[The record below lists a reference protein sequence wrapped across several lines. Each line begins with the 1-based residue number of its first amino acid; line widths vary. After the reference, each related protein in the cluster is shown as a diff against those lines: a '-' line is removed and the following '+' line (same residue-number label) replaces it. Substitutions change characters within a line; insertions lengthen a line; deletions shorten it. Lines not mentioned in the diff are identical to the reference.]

1 MKKPKNLTLRHK
13 KFLEEQGLN
22 PEDFKLERATA
33 DDYVF
38 YNIHTGVLWEIRR

>member
-1 MKKPKNLTLRHK
+1 MKKPKNLTLRQK

-38 YNIHTGVLWEIRR
+38 YNIHTGVLLEIRR

>member
-1 MKKPKNLTLRHK
+1 MKGPKDLTLK
-13 KFLEEQGLN
+13 QIIFLEEQGLN
-22 PEDFKLERATA
+22 PDDFKLERTTA